1 MFGYLCLLAVVSLGA
16 APAALGEALVGAS
29 DDSGIGGADQNSGMF
44 LPFPEG
50 RPTEDFE
57 VTLLFSQSSSC
68 FYFMSG
74 TAKDPQL

>member
-1 MFGYLCLLAVVSLGA
+1 MFGYLCLLTVVSLGA

-50 RPTEDFE
+50 RPTEIF
-57 VTLLFSQSSSC
+57 
-68 FYFMSG
+68 
-74 TAKDPQL
+74 